1 MCKRGAFRDAGRMV
15 TEAAERVTGQR
26 RALGFF
32 AICLGNF
39 VIMLD
44 TNIVNLAVPHIRSS
58 LGGSLG
64 TLLWVVNGYTLTVAA
79 LILSGGAIGDR
90 LGNDRAY
97 RLGVLGFA
105 VTSLVCGLAPSLEL
119 LILFRVL
126 QGVSAAVLLPSLL
139 GLIPHLYTEPG
150 RRARAVALWG
160 STGAVALAMGPL
172 VAGVLIDT
180 LGWQAIFY
188 VNVPICAGVYLLVT
202 RTITGIPRGA
212 RTKIDLP
219 GQILAIVAMGALA
232 FVFADGATFGW
243 TSPVIVGAGALGLL
257 AIPAFIV
264 VEARSPHPLM
274 PPRLFADRGFTVAT
288 VNGLVF
294 QFVFFGSLFLL
305 PLYLQTVHRT
315 SALAAGVQLLPITV
329 ATALSPPLLTSR
341 LMIKYGLR
349 APVYVATLFGV
360 PGFLL
365 MLLCDG
371 ASPYWVLGVAMA
383 LQGLWSGLALP
394 PTASLA
400 VASPP
405 ADLSGTGSGVFNAS
419 RQLGGVLGVA
429 VLGTTAGSFG
439 SIVTGMHVSM
449 VITAVGVAVIA
460 LLVRFAIVPVR
471 RSAG

>member
-1 MCKRGAFRDAGRMV
+1 MDIAHEDTA
-15 TEAAERVTGQR
+15 ELEERVGGRR

-32 AICLGNF
+32 AVCLGNF

-44 TNIVNLAVPHIRSS
+44 TNIVNLALPHIQSS
-58 LGGSLG
+58 LSGSLG

-97 RLGVLGFA
+97 RLGVVGFA
-105 VTSLVCGLAPSLEL
+105 VTSLVCGLAPSVGL

-139 GLIPHLYTEPG
+139 GLIPHLYADPAK
-150 RRARAVALWG
+150 RARAVALWG
-160 STGAVALAMGPL
+160 STGAVALAAGPL

-180 LGWQAIFY
+180 LGWQAIFFI
-188 VNVPICAGVYLLVT
+188 NVPICAGVYFLVKQ
-202 RTITGIPRGA
+202 TISGIPRGA
-212 RTKIDLP
+212 GTKFDAP

-232 FVFADGATFGW
+232 FVVMEGSAFGW
-243 TSPVIVGAGALGLL
+243 TSPLILVTAVVGLL
-257 AIPAFIV
+257 AIPAFVV
-264 VEARSPHPLM
+264 VEARSDRPLV
-274 PPRLFADRGFTVAT
+274 PPRLFSDRGFTVAT

-294 QFVFFGSLFLL
+294 QFVFFGTLFLL
-305 PLYLQTVHRT
+305 ALYLQTVHRT
-315 SALAAGVQLLPITV
+315 SALSAGVQLLPITV
-329 ATALSPPLLTSR
+329 ATALAPPLLTTR
-341 LMIKYGLR
+341 LMIGHGLR
-349 APVYVATLFGV
+349 SPVFLAALFGV
-360 PGFLL
+360 PGCLL
-365 MLLCDG
+365 VLLCD
-371 ASPYWVLGVAMA
+371 ATSPYWLLGVAFA

-429 VLGTTAGSFG
+429 VMGTAAASAG
-439 SIVTGMHVSM
+439 SIVAALHIGM
-449 VITAVGVAVIA
+449 VIAAVGVVVIA
-460 LLVRFAIVPVR
+460 LLVSFATVPAPR
-471 RSAG
+471 TPAGTSAG